1 MRDGIFSGLLW
12 GYFPLSLWATL
23 KHFGNNRSS
32 KAFHPVAKYEDQT
45 SSEYATW
52 FSSHWTSLCAALDF
66 GVSIRSLT
74 FRPEVFSFGP
84 ESQTAQP
91 EIRSPPARDGEIE
104 GSVPGHLEE
113 QRLSLA
119 KKTWGKQFWCLDN
132 CPHCLQSMPVETCPG
147 GSKLRKWRDW
157 SSIQNEG

>member
-1 MRDGIFSGLLW
+1 MNRYWFSKKHNGIALACPSVWEMESSLVFFGVT
-12 GYFPLSLWATL
+12 FPLSLWATL

-52 FSSHWTSLCAALDF
+52 FSSLCAALDF

-84 ESQTAQP
+84 ESQIAQP

-119 KKTWGKQFWCLDN
+119 KKD
-132 CPHCLQSMPVETCPG
+132 
-147 GSKLRKWRDW
+147 LRKAVLMP
-157 SSIQNEG
+157 G

>member
-1 MRDGIFSGLLW
+1 MNRYWFSKKHNGIALACPSVWEMESSLVFFGVT
-12 GYFPLSLWATL
+12 FPLSLWATL

-119 KKTWGKQFWCLDN
+119 KKD
-132 CPHCLQSMPVETCPG
+132 
-147 GSKLRKWRDW
+147 LRKAVLMP
-157 SSIQNEG
+157 G